1 MVEFADEKQKASRIH
16 WTDADVEAPEARPR
30 LILHRSNSN
39 ISINSVHSRRGSID
53 PASALPIQYRTVS
66 YQIAESKENVA
77 EIQKAKDSAA
87 KGMRTQSIFYP
98 SAYTI
103 LEFEN
108 LDWHVIDPNEIYT
121 RLSTA
126 PQQGLSSEQAKRR
139 LTEYGKNTPSPPPTH
154 YFQKIF
160 GYFFKGFGS
169 ILLVGSILVFVSW
182 KPLGEPASQANLAL
196 AIVLLA
202 VFFIQ
207 AAFNAWQDWSS
218 SRVMA
223 SITTMLPDSCLL
235 LRDGAQVTVIASEIV
250 PGDFLFIKAGNKL
263 PADVRF
269 IEVSSDAKFDRSI
282 LTGKFVKK
290 YIFSPR
296 LTYVQASPHHC
307 QAQSIV
313 PTTTISKQDP
323 LVFKV
328 HIVFQGVESELS
340 CRQAILQSL
349 ERLQR

>member
-1 MVEFADEKQKASRIH
+1 MVEFSEEKHKASRIQ
-16 WTDADVEAPEARPR
+16 WTDADVEAAEARPR
-30 LILHRSNSN
+30 PPLHRSNSN

-66 YQIAESKENVA
+66 YQIAESKEKSAA
-77 EIQKAKDSAA
+77 EIQKVKDSAA
-87 KGMRTQSIFYP
+87 KGTQDMTHLPVSY
-98 SAYTI
+98 SHAS
-103 LEFEN
+103 EFGN
-108 LDWHVIDPNEIYT
+108 LDWHTIAPNEIYT
-121 RLSTA
+121 RLSTS
-126 PQQGLSSEQAKRR
+126 PQQGLSTEQAKRR

-154 YFQKIF
+154 YFQQIF

-182 KPLGEPASQANLAL
+182 KPLGQPPAQANLAL

-235 LRDGAQVTVIASEIV
+235 LRDGAQVTVMASDIV
-250 PGDFLFIKAGNKL
+250 PGDFLYIKAGNKL

-269 IEVSSDAKFDRSI
+269 IEISSDAKLDRSI
-282 LTGKFVKK
+282 LTG
-290 YIFSPR
+290 
-296 LTYVQASPHHC
+296 
-307 QAQSIV
+307 
-313 PTTTISKQDP
+313 
-323 LVFKV
+323 
-328 HIVFQGVESELS
+328 
-340 CRQAILQSL
+340 
-349 ERLQR
+349 

>member
-1 MVEFADEKQKASRIH
+1 MVEFSEEKQKASRIQ
-16 WTDADVEAPEARPR
+16 WTDADVEAAEARPR
-30 LILHRSNSN
+30 APLRRSNSN

-66 YQIAESKENVA
+66 YQIAESKEKSAA
-77 EIQKAKDSAA
+77 EIQKVKDSAA
-87 KGMRTQSIFYP
+87 KGTQDMTYLPVSY
-98 SAYTI
+98 SHAS
-103 LEFEN
+103 EFGN
-108 LDWHVIDPNEIYT
+108 LDWHTIAPNEIYT
-121 RLSTA
+121 RLSTS
-126 PQQGLSSEQAKRR
+126 PQQGLSTEQAKRR

-154 YFQKIF
+154 YFQQIV

-182 KPLGEPASQANLAL
+182 KPLGQPPAQANLAL

-235 LRDGAQVTVIASEIV
+235 LRDGAQVTVIASDIV
-250 PGDFLFIKAGNKL
+250 PGDFLYIKAGNKL

-269 IEVSSDAKFDRSI
+269 IEISSDAKLDRSI
-282 LTGKFVKK
+282 LTG
-290 YIFSPR
+290 
-296 LTYVQASPHHC
+296 
-307 QAQSIV
+307 
-313 PTTTISKQDP
+313 
-323 LVFKV
+323 
-328 HIVFQGVESELS
+328 
-340 CRQAILQSL
+340 
-349 ERLQR
+349 